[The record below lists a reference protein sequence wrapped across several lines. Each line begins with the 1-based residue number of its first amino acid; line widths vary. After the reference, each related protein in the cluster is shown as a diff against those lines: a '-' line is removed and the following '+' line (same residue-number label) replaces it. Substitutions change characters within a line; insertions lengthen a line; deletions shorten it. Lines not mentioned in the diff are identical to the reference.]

1 MSKELKPC
9 PFCGGTDLSSE
20 HWVVM
25 PDDYHAARVV
35 CADCELEGPSSLTLP
50 EPDGCWTG
58 DEASAIELG
67 VKAWNRRAQAAPE
80 AKPVAAQHRFR
91 NPQKTE
97 TDWTIWQGT
106 TVNKDRPSW
115 EIDSKGYEVEY
126 RLLYAAPQ
134 HDTEMIELLREA
146 RGSLENNVG
155 MQDGYIDYGRV
166 HALKIRIDAKLA
178 TLKVKP

>member
-1 MSKELKPC
+1 MTINQELKPC
-9 PFCGGTDLSSE
+9 PFCGGADLSSE

-67 VKAWNRRAQAAPE
+67 VKAWNRRAQAAQE
-80 AKPVAAQHRFR
+80 AEPVAMIKWIQ
-91 NPQKTE
+91 PDC
-97 TDWTIWQGT
+97 DWKLTMLCEPAHPEG
-106 TVNKDRPSW
+106 VALNL
-115 EIDSKGYEVEY
+115 YES
-126 RLLYAAPQ
+126 PQ
-134 HDTEMIELLREA
+134 HDAELIELLREA
-146 RGSLENNVG
+146 RRTFEMWKDVAPAISLCA
-155 MQDGYIDYGRV
+155 D
-166 HALKIRIDAKLA
+166 IDAKLA